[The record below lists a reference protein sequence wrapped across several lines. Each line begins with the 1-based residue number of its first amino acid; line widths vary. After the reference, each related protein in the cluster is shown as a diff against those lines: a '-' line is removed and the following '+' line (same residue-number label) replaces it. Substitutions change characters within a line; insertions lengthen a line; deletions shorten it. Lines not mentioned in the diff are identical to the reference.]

1 MAAIAAFIIPYV
13 FCFSPSMLLIE
24 TDALNVAIIAVTSL
38 VGIFAVAAALEGYL
52 LTHMGMI
59 ERIIL
64 VAGGL
69 MMIVPGTV
77 TDFAGLALIAAG
89 VALQFFKRNKAA
101 AAA

>member
-1 MAAIAAFIIPYV
+1 MKVNICGIEHTIIECDDKFDV
-13 FCFSPSMLLIE
+13 
-24 TDALNVAIIAVTSL
+24 D
-38 VGIFAVAAALEGYL
+38 
-52 LTHMGMI
+52 THMGMI